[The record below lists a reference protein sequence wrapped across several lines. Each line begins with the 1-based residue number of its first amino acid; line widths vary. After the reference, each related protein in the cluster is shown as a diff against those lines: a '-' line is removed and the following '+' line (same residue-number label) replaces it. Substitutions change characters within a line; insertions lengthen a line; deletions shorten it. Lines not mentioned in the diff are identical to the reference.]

1 MKEQFRIWNFKLTTK
16 IMEIFS
22 ISYCEFYVW
31 CLFTTFEIFEYFMTF
46 LSILNK
52 CNNWLQ
58 MWSYSHH
65 KLKTMICFF
74 CFCVFEMLLISF
86 LRRLLCC
93 QKWLF
98 FKLIIK
104 HLSLSKWWK
113 RIFSKLPFGW
123 DLWIKEIVPSS
134 MWQRVEDASKKLL
147 NLTGNSILWH
157 AKMFV
162 MTKESDNFSCKTKW
176 KISENK
182 RSKRKSKL

>member
-1 MKEQFRIWNFKLTTK
+1 MMKIY
-16 IMEIFS
+16 S

-31 CLFTTFEIFEYFMTF
+31 YLFIAFEIFEYFMTF
-46 LSILNK
+46 LSIINK
-52 CNNWLQ
+52 RNNWFQ
-58 MWSYSHH
+58 MWSYNHH

-74 CFCVFEMLLISF
+74 CFCVFEMLLIPF

-113 RIFSKLPFGW
+113 RIFSKLPSGW
-123 DLWIKEIVPSS
+123 DSWREEINARSI
-134 MWQRVEDASKKLL
+134 WQRVGGALKELP

-176 KISENK
+176 KVWENQKSKK
-182 RSKRKSKL
+182 RSKL